1 MTSATTHLSIAAVSG
16 DGLADLGDRDLD
28 RLELEASRRALALI
42 KGKLGSKGLQELL
55 TEELLDGDDRER
67 EGVGATTGDW
77 EPVGFELDV
86 KGLELGDWL
95 DWIRANIYDE
105 SLQFAVHPEHYVW
118 TSVSRIGEPD
128 APGDFV
134 VVEPLG
140 GHMMRGYGRFEDW
153 DGMEAYFDP
162 DYPTR
167 VGIVGRLRD
176 GRVSLRS
183 IWHFRETEEGF
194 RFRYQSLRPRAATQG
209 TPDFDHAYLEYVR
222 YLERAHAATRAA

>member
-1 MTSATTHLSIAAVSG
+1 MSTTSTDLSIAPVSG
-16 DGLADLGDRDLD
+16 DGLADLEDKDLD
-28 RLELEASRRALALI
+28 RLELEAARRALALI
-42 KGKLGSKGLQELL
+42 KGKLGSKGLRELL
-55 TEELLDGDDRER
+55 AEELLAGDQLER
-67 EGVGATTGDW
+67 EGVDDTTAEW

-86 KGLELGDWL
+86 HGLELNAWL
-95 DWIRANIYDE
+95 EWIRANLYDE

-118 TSVSRIGEPD
+118 TAPAKVDEPD

-153 DGMEAYFDP
+153 DGMERYSDP

-167 VGIVGRLRD
+167 IGIVGRLAD

-183 IWHFRETEEGF
+183 MWQFRETGDGF
-194 RFRYQSLRPRAATQG
+194 RLRYQSLRPRAATNG

-222 YLERAHAATRAA
+222 YLERAHAAARAE